1 VQIGIVSDI
10 HGNAAG
16 LSCALALMGD
26 VDEVWCAGDIVEE
39 YRFSNEAVSILRD
52 RDARCVL
59 GNHDIGL
66 LGPHGD
72 RARSADHVDAE
83 LVAWLAARPL
93 TIDTIVNGQRLI
105 MTHASPC
112 PPHNQYVM
120 PGSPELRRIGEV
132 AADVVI
138 IGHSHRQMVERVGPV
153 LVVNPGSVGQAR
165 DPRNGRQ
172 LSYAVLTVTTDDI
185 GVSIEDFT
193 VQAVTGQ
200 AVRGQAVTGQAVL
213 HEPRQRTT
221 PDFAG
226 AGGTS

>member
-1 VQIGIVSDI
+1 MRIGIVSDI
-10 HGNAAG
+10 HGNAVG
-16 LSCALALMGD
+16 LSCALELMGD
-26 VDEVWCAGDIVEE
+26 VDELWCAGDIVEE

-66 LGPHGD
+66 LGPHGE
-72 RARSADHVDAE
+72 RARSADHVDTG

-93 TIDTIVNGQRLI
+93 TIDTTVNGQRLI

-120 PGSPELRRIGEV
+120 PHSPELRRIGEV

-138 IGHSHRQMVERVGPV
+138 IGHTHRQMMQRVGRP
-153 LVVNPGSVGQAR
+153 LVINPGSAGQAR

-172 LSYAVLTVTTDDI
+172 LSYAVLTVTADDVD
-185 GVSIEDFT
+185 VSIHDFT
-193 VQAVTGQ
+193 VEGVAVED
-200 AVRGQAVTGQAVL
+200 VTVET
-213 HEPRQRTT
+213 HQRTT
-221 PDFAG
+221 PDLAG